1 MHTCTYRAYIII
13 VGTLGTSMDGLPYA
27 SAPSRALS
35 CIAAVG
41 YIDRLHVGRV
51 RLGRLLVKP
60 LLLHYLVMR

>member
-1 MHTCTYRAYIII
+1 
-13 VGTLGTSMDGLPYA
+13 MDGLPYA